1 MNLRVR
7 HQNTSRYRRILVQR
21 IDMPSYEVFGRFYD
35 AAMGDRGKSAKH
47 LHKLIREAKPNAAN
61 VLELGCGT
69 GSILKYLTRYYDVSG
84 LDISRRML
92 SIARKKLPGAKLYR
106 QDMVNFEIDGYF
118 DVICCIFDSI
128 NHIRRFSDW
137 KKVFGKV
144 RRHLSPGGCF
154 IFDINT
160 QRKLERHIAEPPWV
174 HQFGKNWLM
183 MDVTSI
189 AKCASNWNIR
199 VFEHVNRNRYV
210 LHHENIVEVSF
221 PPGKIVTA
229 LTAHFANV
237 RIIDPDRSRPS
248 TLSERL
254 FFVARN

>member
-1 MNLRVR
+1 
-7 HQNTSRYRRILVQR
+7 
-21 IDMPSYEVFGRFYD
+21 
-35 AAMGDRGKSAKH
+35 
-47 LHKLIREAKPNAAN
+47 
-61 VLELGCGT
+61 
-69 GSILKYLTRYYDVSG
+69 
-84 LDISRRML
+84 
-92 SIARKKLPGAKLYR
+92 
-106 QDMVNFEIDGYF
+106 
-118 DVICCIFDSI
+118 
-128 NHIRRFSDW
+128 
-137 KKVFGKV
+137 
-144 RRHLSPGGCF
+144 LSPGGCF

-174 HQFGKNWLM
+174 HRFGKNWLM